1 MKRRESMT
9 IKQEIIDELLK
20 EYKTPED
27 LVGKDGIFKQ
37 LQKAL
42 IERAMAAEMTHQL
55 GYEKNDPKGN
65 NSGNSRNG
73 KGKKTIKGDF
83 GEIEIETPRDRNS
96 EFEPQLIKKRQT
108 RFKGFDDKIISMYA
122 RGMTTRDIRDHLL
135 ELYDV
140 EVSSDLISS
149 VTDGIIEE
157 VNEWRNREL
166 DPLYPILYLD
176 AIVVKVRDEGHI
188 RNKSVYLALAVNME
202 GHKELLGM
210 WIETTE
216 GAKFWLRVVTELN
229 NRGVKDVFIA
239 CVDGLKGF
247 EEAIH
252 SVFPGTEVQLCIVHM
267 VRNSLKFVSYKDRK
281 KVAADL
287 KRIYHSATADDA
299 QSELDNFRETWD
311 QKYPLIG
318 KSWQNH
324 WNGVTPF
331 FAYPDYI
338 RKAIYTTN
346 AIESMSMSL
355 RKALKTRRSFPND
368 EAALKL
374 IYLATRNTSKKWTMP
389 IRNWELALNQFAIIF
404 EERLTR
410 YDSFTQL
417 D

>member
-1 MKRRESMT
+1 MT
-9 IKQEIIDELLK
+9 IKQEVIDELLK

-42 IERAMAAEMTHQL
+42 IERAMAAEMTHHL
-55 GYEKNDPKGN
+55 GYEKNDPKGY

-83 GEIEIETPRDRNS
+83 GELEIEVPRDRNS
-96 EFEPQLIKKRQT
+96 EFDPQLIKKRQT

-149 VTDGIIEE
+149 VTDGIIDE

-202 GHKELLGM
+202 GHKELLGI

-229 NRGVKDVFIA
+229 NRGVKDIFIA

-247 EEAIH
+247 EDAIH

-281 KVAADL
+281 KVATDL
-287 KRIYHSATADDA
+287 KRIYHSVTVDDA

-331 FAYPDYI
+331 LAYPDYI

-346 AIESMSMSL
+346 AIESISMSL

>member
-1 MKRRESMT
+1 MT
-9 IKQEIIDELLK
+9 IKKEVIDELLK

-42 IERAMAAEMTHQL
+42 IERAMVAEMTHHL
-55 GYEKNDPKGN
+55 GYEKNDPKGY

-83 GEIEIETPRDRNS
+83 GELDIEVPRDRNS
-96 EFEPQLIKKRQT
+96 EFEPKLIKKRQT

-135 ELYDV
+135 ELYGV

-149 VTDGIIEE
+149 VTDGIIDE

-210 WIETTE
+210 WIETSE
-216 GAKFWLRVVTELN
+216 GAKFWLRVVTELS
-229 NRGVKDVFIA
+229 NRGVKDIFIA

-287 KRIYHSATADDA
+287 KRIYHSATVDDA
-299 QSELDNFRETWD
+299 QSELDSFRETWD

-346 AIESMSMSL
+346 AIESISMSL

-368 EAALKL
+368 EATLKL

-389 IRNWELALNQFAIIF
+389 IRNWELALNQFSIIF
-404 EERLTR
+404 GERMTR

>member
-1 MKRRESMT
+1 MT

-55 GYEKNDPKGN
+55 GYEKNDPKGY

-83 GEIEIETPRDRNS
+83 GEIEIGVPRDRNG

-166 DPLYPILYLD
+166 DRLYPIIYLD

-188 RNKSVYLALAVNME
+188 KNKAVYLALGVNIE

-210 WIETTE
+210 WIENTE

-267 VRNSLKFVSYKDRK
+267 VRNSLKYVSYKDRK
-281 KVAADL
+281 KVATDL
-287 KRIYHSATADDA
+287 KRIYHSATSDDA
-299 QSELDNFRETWD
+299 QSELDDFRETWD

-318 KSWQNH
+318 KSWKNN
-324 WNGVTPF
+324 WNGITPF

>member
-1 MKRRESMT
+1 MT
-9 IKQEIIDELLK
+9 IKKEVIDELLK

-27 LVGKDGIFKQ
+27 LVGKDGLFKQ

-42 IERAMAAEMTHQL
+42 IERAMAAEMTHHL
-55 GYEKNDPKGN
+55 GYEKNDPKGY

-83 GEIEIETPRDRNS
+83 GEAEIEVPRDRNG

-135 ELYDV
+135 ELYGI

-166 DPLYPILYLD
+166 DPLYPIIYLD

-188 RNKSVYLALAVNME
+188 KNKAVYLALGVNME
-202 GHKELLGM
+202 GQKELLGM

-229 NRGVKDVFIA
+229 NRGVKDIFIA

-267 VRNSLKFVSYKDRK
+267 VRNSLKYVSYKDRK
-281 KVAADL
+281 KVATDL
-287 KRIYHSATADDA
+287 KRIYHSATTDDA
-299 QSELDNFRETWD
+299 QSELENFRETWD
-311 QKYPLIG
+311 KKYPLIG
-318 KSWQNH
+318 KSWQNN
-324 WNGVTPF
+324 WNGITPF

-346 AIESMSMSL
+346 AIESISMSL

-374 IYLATRNTSKKWTMP
+374 LYLAIRNTSKKWTMP

-410 YDSFTQL
+410 YDPFTQL

>member
-1 MKRRESMT
+1 MT
-9 IKQEIIDELLK
+9 IKQEVIDELLK

-27 LVGKDGIFKQ
+27 LVGKDGLFKQ

-42 IERAMAAEMTHQL
+42 IERAMAAEMTHHL
-55 GYEKNDPKGN
+55 GYEKNDPKGY

-83 GEIEIETPRDRNS
+83 GELEIEVPRDRNG
-96 EFEPQLIKKRQT
+96 EFDPQLIKKRQT

-122 RGMTTRDIRDHLL
+122 RGMTTRDITDHLL
-135 ELYDV
+135 ELYGV

-149 VTDGIIEE
+149 VTDGIIDE

-210 WIETTE
+210 WIETSE

-229 NRGVKDVFIA
+229 NRGVKDIFIA

-247 EEAIH
+247 EDAIH

-267 VRNSLKFVSYKDRK
+267 VRNSLKFVSYRDRK

-299 QSELDNFRETWD
+299 QSELDNFREIWD

-318 KSWQNH
+318 KSWQNL

-331 FAYPDYI
+331 LAYPDYI

-346 AIESMSMSL
+346 AIESVSMSL

-374 IYLATRNTSKKWTMP
+374 IYLATKNTSKKWTMP
-389 IRNWELALNQFAIIF
+389 IRNWELALNQFAIVF

>member
-1 MKRRESMT
+1 MT
-9 IKQEIIDELLK
+9 IKQEVIDELLK

-42 IERAMAAEMTHQL
+42 IERAMAAEMTHHL
-55 GYEKNDPKGN
+55 GYEKNNPRGY

-73 KGKKTIKGDF
+73 NGKKTIKGDF
-83 GEIEIETPRDRNS
+83 GELEIDVPRDRNG
-96 EFEPQLIKKRQT
+96 EFDPQLIKKRQT
-108 RFKGFDDKIISMYA
+108 RFKGFDDKIISLYA
-122 RGMTTRDIRDHLL
+122 RGMTTRDITDHLL
-135 ELYDV
+135 ELYGV

-149 VTDGIIEE
+149 VTDGIIDE

-216 GAKFWLRVVTELN
+216 GAKFWLRVITELS

-287 KRIYHSATADDA
+287 KRIYHSATVDDA
-299 QSELDNFRETWD
+299 QSELDNFREIWD
-311 QKYPLIG
+311 KKYPLIG

-324 WNGVTPF
+324 WNGITPF
-331 FAYPDYI
+331 LAYPDYI

-346 AIESMSMSL
+346 AIESISMSL

-374 IYLATRNTSKKWTMP
+374 IYLASRNTSKKWTMP

>member
-1 MKRRESMT
+1 MT
-9 IKQEIIDELLK
+9 IKKEVIDELLK

-27 LVGKDGIFKQ
+27 LLGKDGIFKQ

-42 IERAMAAEMTHQL
+42 IERAMAAEMTHHL
-55 GYEKNDPKGN
+55 GYDKNDPKGY

-83 GEIEIETPRDRNS
+83 GELEIDVPRDRNA
-96 EFEPQLIKKRQT
+96 EFEPQLIKKRQS

-149 VTDGIIEE
+149 VTDGIIDE

-216 GAKFWLRVVTELN
+216 GAKFWLRVVTELS

-287 KRIYHSATADDA
+287 KRIYHSATSDDA
-299 QSELDNFRETWD
+299 QTELDNFREIWD
-311 QKYPLIG
+311 KKYPLIG

-346 AIESMSMSL
+346 AIESISMSL

-374 IYLATRNTSKKWTMP
+374 IYLAIRNTSKKWTMP
-389 IRNWELALNQFAIIF
+389 IRNWELALNQFSIIF
-404 EERLTR
+404 EDRLTR